1 MLNQRFMPCSTSP
14 QCPAAMLLGYAW
26 TLQYRTRHRREWVLT
41 LSTAAA
47 LAIALGL
54 RLCHL
59 VLPTMQTIAVA
70 LSSTGAR

>member
-1 MLNQRFMPCSTSP
+1 MRGPCSIE
-14 QCPAAMLLGYAW
+14 PATGGSEW
-26 TLQYRTRHRREWVLT
+26 YRAGNGRLALMEWVLT